1 MAKPKTP
8 DTGSSEI
15 DKTAIAEEDT
25 FKLRLEQAKAFSPAV
40 LVISGKPLGKYF
52 FLTNPKNILGRELT
66 AEISLPESSI
76 SRQHVCFTVS
86 ESGVTVEDLGSTN
99 GTFVNDVKIEMNNPI
114 SLENG
119 DYVRCGNTILKYLK
133 EGNIETLMHGQMF
146 NKANFD
152 QLTGAQNKQSC
163 LDRLKEDF
171 FRSQSKALSLSL
183 LLFDLDHFKNINDTF
198 GHPAGD
204 FVLKELC
211 SLVINKMIRQKDVL
225 GRYGGEEFVLILPE
239 TTLQIAIEVA
249 ERIRSTI
256 EKHSFVFD
264 DKKIPVTISIGV
276 SCLDSAIKSDADLL
290 STADK
295 ALYDAK
301 NQGRNRVCVR

>member
-1 MAKPKTP
+1 MAKPKVTEP
-8 DTGSSEI
+8 VNEI
-15 DKTAIAEEDT
+15 DKTAVAEEDT

-52 FLTNPKNILGRELT
+52 FLTNPRNILGRELT

-99 GTFVNDVKIEMNNPI
+99 GTFVNDVKIEKNNPA

-171 FRSQSKALSLSL
+171 FRSQSKSLPLSL
-183 LLFDLDHFKNINDTF
+183 LLFDLDHFKKINDTF

-211 SLVINKMIRQKDVL
+211 SLIINKMIRQKDVL
-225 GRYGGEEFVLILPE
+225 GRYGGEEFMLILPE

-249 ERIRSTI
+249 ERVRSTI
-256 EKHSFVFD
+256 EKHPFIFD
-264 DKKIPVTISIGV
+264 SKKIPVTISIGV
-276 SCLDSAIKSDADLL
+276 SCLDSATKNDNDLL

-301 NQGRNRVCVR
+301 NQGRNRVSVR

>member
-1 MAKPKTP
+1 MAKLKPEP
-8 DTGSSEI
+8 PPEV
-15 DKTAIAEEDT
+15 DKTAVAEEDT

-52 FLTNPKNILGRELT
+52 FLKEAKNTLGRDLT
-66 AEISLPESSI
+66 ADISLPESSI
-76 SRQHVCFTVS
+76 SRHHVTFEVTTEGVS
-86 ESGVTVEDLGSTN
+86 VEDLGSTN
-99 GTFVNDVKIEMNNPI
+99 GTFVNDVKLEKNIPVW
-114 SLENG
+114 LENG

-152 QLTGAQNKQSC
+152 QLTGAQNKQSI

-171 FRSQSKALSLSL
+171 FRSQSRALPLTL
-183 LLFDLDHFKNINDTF
+183 LLFDLDHFKKINDTF
-198 GHPAGD
+198 GHPGGD

-211 SLVINKMIRQKDVL
+211 SLVIKKMTRQKDVL
-225 GRYGGEEFVLILPE
+225 GRYGGEEFMLILPE
-239 TTLQIAIEVA
+239 TPLQIAIDVA

-256 EKHSFVFD
+256 EKHNFMFD
-264 DKKIPVTISIGV
+264 GKKIPVTISVGI
-276 SCLDSAIKSDADLL
+276 SCLDSATKSDQDLL
-290 STADK
+290 NTADK

-301 NQGRNRVCVR
+301 HQGRNRVCVR